1 MLRLA
6 TDSSSPVA
14 VLDAIIRSV
23 APSTP
28 VLSGAGGAYMM
39 PQSVAFSQSSIAPAC
54 DGAEDSAGAPP
65 APDARSSWLRTSQSR
80 IPASSSFEK
89 GAPGS
94 TCIPRKVHQ

>member
-1 MLRLA
+1 MFRTARVGSVEELLLGRVSSIEGMLWKKGK
-6 TDSSSPVA
+6 
-14 VLDAIIRSV
+14 
-23 APSTP
+23 
-28 VLSGAGGAYMM
+28 GAGALGRRNWKMRFF
-39 PQSVAFSQSSIAPAC
+39 VLIASR

-80 IPASSSFEK
+80 IPASSSLEK